1 MKISTEIISAYRIV
15 GVEKAA
21 EMTKALGRRLQS
33 RHIHDNDQWN
43 DLHQIPFSGKVD
55 FVPIVKALK
64 EIRYDGDFTLESSA
78 FLRDYNEDNIL
89 EGAKKLAESAKKLV
103 RMFEE
108 VS

>member
-1 MKISTEIISAYRIV
+1 MA
-15 GVEKAA
+15 
-21 EMTKALGRRLQS
+21 
-33 RHIHDNDQWN
+33 WN

-89 EGAKKLAESAKKLV
+89 EGAKNLQKAQKSLFACLKKFHKIFLQIGEKCST
-103 RMFEE
+103 MKDKKIYLQGA
-108 VS
+108 